1 MPKLTRN
8 PLSRGLKLL
17 REFYTS
23 VVSSVSTWLA
33 DLTKMVGRDQR
44 EQQWV
49 RSRICWVVPVVDN
62 YICLDSATQKGGV
75 ASFPFIL
82 PPFQESFS
90 SDYVVASTTP
100 EVYLDEL
107 QFSFDQRGEGALI
120 TSNYNTAGGG
130 KIDYDSL
137 DDFKIVLSID
147 EKVPNVLQGSATNHT
162 YLATREIA
170 SIELDGTSVM
180 SRKFRAN
187 PIRVPISRA
196 LNPYRTYIARLR
208 VVNLV
213 GDVDPGGG
221 APVVRY
227 RWDLP
232 GFQITVVI
240 KTPLVT
246 KDLGTVIQ
254 NLPTVHATGGRSA
267 ETVALTLPAADDPI
281 IAGDIPSAQTT
292 GAGVAA
298 NLLRFENLFRDKLAG
313 GVHKDGA
320 WPLKE
325 HLLED
330 SGYEVIVVPMWSNM
344 SSDREIRSTTADL
357 FPYSS
362 TTAGPD
368 YIQPNGVRQFLVL
381 DYPLVIHHCYA
392 VVNYTSMRAAGVHP
406 TSASFFNV
414 VSVELGSGLRSDFA
428 GYETV
433 ASLQW
438 TPATKANYTVDR
450 ILEFENTSRVASNME
465 WSHELINIPLVG
477 DGHGAATNGDGFFD
491 QGKPFYVGKATDRY
505 VARQNLSIAA
515 APGSPPRTAGRE
527 QFLEFRW
534 IIHDHLGL
542 SFGANGAC
550 GDADEVLVGHG
561 GHYIVLV
568 CKKMAMGGL
577 RDVLV

>member
-1 MPKLTRN
+1 
-8 PLSRGLKLL
+8 
-17 REFYTS
+17 
-23 VVSSVSTWLA
+23 
-33 DLTKMVGRDQR
+33 MVGRDQR

-147 EKVPNVLQGSATNHT
+147 EKVPNVVQSSSATDHT

-170 SIELDGTSVM
+170 SIELDGTSIM
-180 SRKFRAN
+180 DRKFRLN
-187 PIRVPISRA
+187 PIRVPVSRA
-196 LNPYRTYIARLR
+196 LNPYRTYVARLR

-213 GDVDPGGG
+213 GDVGGT
-221 APVVRY
+221 RY

-330 SGYEVIVVPMWSNM
+330 SGYEVIVVPMWSNIG
-344 SSDREIRSTTADL
+344 SDREIRSATADL

-362 TTAGPD
+362 TTAGAD

-392 VVNYTSMRAAGVHP
+392 VVNYTSMRAAGLHP
-406 TSASFFNV
+406 TSATFFNI

-433 ASLQW
+433 AGLQW
-438 TPATKANYTVDR
+438 TPATKANHTVDR
-450 ILEFENTSRVASNME
+450 ILEFENTSRVASNMD
-465 WSHELINIPLVG
+465 WSHELINIPIV
-477 DGHGAATNGDGFFD
+477 GHGIGPTTNGDGFFD
-491 QGKPFYVGKATDRY
+491 QGKPCYVGKATDRY
-505 VARQNLSIAA
+505 VARQDVAGIA
-515 APGSPPRTAGRE
+515 PRTEGRE

-534 IIHDHLGL
+534 IIHDAHGL

-561 GHYIVLV
+561 GHYIVLI
-568 CKKMAMGGL
+568 CKKMSVGGL